1 MGYRLENKSV
11 DLGGLRQLTY
21 VPSKKAGDVYRF
33 KNDAIRVF
41 KDGEDVIDEET
52 ARYLTTIS
60 TDRVLLPRKL
70 LFYNNAFKG
79 YTMKLVSQKG
89 ANKKFITTPK
99 RDAIDAITV
108 VEDDIDILSQ
118 KKVLLS
124 NTGIGHT
131 LYNGELY
138 LVDPSKYRILDLGD
152 SDESLRRL
160 NQYHLHLL
168 VTELIATEL
177 RKNNFT
183 QASINHLKEIIEL
196 KDLDQSTSDYLSDL
210 IGSQK
215 DIKQLVKKL

>member
-1 MGYRLENKSV
+1 MGYRLENKPV

-21 VPSKKAGDVYRF
+21 VPSQKAGDVYRF

-41 KDGEDVIDEET
+41 KDGEDVIDEDT

-89 ANKKFITTPK
+89 AGKRIISTPK
-99 RDAIDAITV
+99 RELIDAIEV
-108 VEDDIDILSQ
+108 VEEDIYALSQ
-118 KKVLLS
+118 RNVLLS
-124 NTGIGHT
+124 NTGVGHT

-152 SDESLRRL
+152 SENLEKL

-168 VTELIATEL
+168 LSELITTEL
-177 RKNNFT
+177 RKNSFPSS
-183 QASINHLKEIIEL
+183 SINHMREIMDL
-196 KDLDQSTSDYLSDL
+196 KDNDQSTSDYLSDL
-210 IGSQK
+210 IDGQK
-215 DIKQLVKKL
+215 DIKQFVKKL